1 MADGRGGYR
10 EPAHPAPVSGPGAL
24 SRRTD
29 GGQGVKRLPDAAYGE
44 SAQFEADQA
53 GAPMAGASVVPL
65 SAPSTRPDEPVTAGA
80 QMGAGMGPDAAG
92 IQTNL
97 TAADAQQMAPM
108 LKSLEIIANLPNSN
122 PSTRNFVRQLRASLG
137 R

>member
-1 MADGRGGYR
+1 LARGGYR

-24 SRRTD
+24 SQRTD
-29 GGQGVKRLPDAAYGE
+29 GGQGVRRLPDAKYGE
-44 SAQFEADQA
+44 SAQFEQDQA
-53 GAPMAGASVVPL
+53 GAPMAGAQVTPFD
-65 SAPSTRPDEPVTAGA
+65 APTARPNEPVTAGA
-80 QMGAGMGPDAAG
+80 EMGAGMGPQQAG

-97 TAADAQQMAPM
+97 TAADAQAMAPM

-122 PSTRNFVRQLRASLG
+122 PSTRNFVRQLRANLG